1 MYAEAA
7 KERQGVRTDLGDNNI
22 PANSP
27 ECGEARE
34 QAAKAT
40 PGRPTTTHCTE
51 GSGIRQA
58 EPVETDD
65 EIAERPW

>member
-1 MYAEAA
+1 MICRHCHRPIAPSSWDPDVWCHT
-7 KERQGVRTDLGDNNI
+7 RN
-22 PANSP
+22 
-27 ECGEARE
+27 
-34 QAAKAT
+34 
-40 PGRPTTTHCTE
+40 GRPTTTHCTE